1 LIQVFNY
8 TVFKYIYYLAIAAL
22 ITSAWVINF
31 TVISGGLYISVL
43 SSIITSISLI
53 IVAILSYP
61 VSDFGTIDISGKNFI
76 AYKYK
81 AFLNNLADNKLL
93 QIFTV

>member
-1 LIQVFNY
+1 MTGQNLLLLGQYVWP
-8 TVFKYIYYLAIAAL
+8 
-22 ITSAWVINF
+22 IT
-31 TVISGGLYISVL
+31 
-43 SSIITSISLI
+43 ITSISLI
-53 IVAILSYP
+53 IVAILSYS

-93 QIFTV
+93 QIFN